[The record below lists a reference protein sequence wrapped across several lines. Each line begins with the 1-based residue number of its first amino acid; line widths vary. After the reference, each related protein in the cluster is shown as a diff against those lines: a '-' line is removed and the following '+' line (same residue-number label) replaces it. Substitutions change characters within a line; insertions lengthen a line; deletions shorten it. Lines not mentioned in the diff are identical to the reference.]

1 MPISSEGFST
11 SRMAT
16 VEALSQVYK
25 CLLQVTA
32 RTCMC
37 LLLVTNRRTFY
48 SRRDRDHDFDVSER
62 CHQLEIINEAPL
74 ATSTRRLMDV
84 RLTGG
89 LKSPS
94 WTSCLQ
100 VLPRPILSISARCDS
115 RGEGPSSACRSSM
128 SQTRTSHDCC
138 QHEQQQNAAYI
149 CHRGHMRSSAT
160 VCSRTYRDALRLPAP
175 SCTNLV
181 FQPPLRTLKDEL

>member
-1 MPISSEGFST
+1 
-11 SRMAT
+11 MAK
-16 VEALSQVYK
+16 VQAFSQVYK
-25 CLLQVTA
+25 CLLQVRA
-32 RTCMC
+32 RLYMC
-37 LLLVTNRRTFY
+37 LLLVTNHCSFFQQKKA
-48 SRRDRDHDFDVSER
+48 DHRFDVSER
-62 CHQLEIINEAPL
+62 RHQVEIINEAPL
-74 ATSTRRLMDV
+74 ATSTRELMDV
-84 RLTGG
+84 PLTCG

-100 VLPRPILSISARCDS
+100 VLPRPAVSFPARCES

-138 QHEQQQNAAYI
+138 QHKQQQNAAYI
-149 CHRGHMRSSAT
+149 CHRRQMRSSAT

-181 FQPPLRTLKDEL
+181 LQPPIRSF